1 MIGGLMAGALALFA
15 AAGRA
20 DEPAATPEAAAPQ
33 AEAPEVAVTDPNRDP
48 FAPVGYQPAGARSTT
63 AEDQPSGTLQI
74 SNMSPEQQA
83 RLRAKLL
90 VSGIMRTGA
99 SFVALVNDS
108 LVGPGDILEVDFEGQ
123 LLKLLV
129 QDIDRD
135 TIKLEP
141 APE

>member
-1 MIGGLMAGALALFA
+1 
-15 AAGRA
+15 
-20 DEPAATPEAAAPQ
+20 
-33 AEAPEVAVTDPNRDP
+33 
-48 FAPVGYQPAGARSTT
+48 
-63 AEDQPSGTLQI
+63 
-74 SNMSPEQQA
+74 
-83 RLRAKLL
+83 
-90 VSGIMRTGA
+90 
-99 SFVALVNDS
+99 VNDS